1 MQWVVRPG
9 YIAEQYEALRAACVD
24 GEGLPAT
31 YGEWARYAE
40 YFDRRM
46 RKTGRNVVRVA
57 IELEEFRAWCAA
69 EGRPMDGRAR
79 QAFAESKVPNT
90 IRGRR

>member
-31 YGEWARYAE
+31 YGEWLRYSE
-40 YFDRRM
+40 YFDKRM
-46 RKTGRNVVRVA
+46 RKTGRHVVRIA
-57 IELEEFRAWCAA
+57 LDLEEFRGWCAV
-69 EGRPMDGRAR
+69 EGRPLDSRAR
-79 QAFAESKVPNT
+79 QAFADSKVPAT
-90 IRGRR
+90 MRTRR